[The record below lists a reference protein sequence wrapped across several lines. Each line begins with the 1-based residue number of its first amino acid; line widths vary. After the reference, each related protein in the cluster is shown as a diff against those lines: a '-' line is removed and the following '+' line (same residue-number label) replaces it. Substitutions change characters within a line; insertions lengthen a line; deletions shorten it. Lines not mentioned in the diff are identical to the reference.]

1 MSDNIKFLTGTPQ
14 NLEKKSVVRGQV
26 YFTVDSNKKGQI
38 VFDAPISAS
47 QTERITMSENVKY
60 ADRAGGVDQTAIT
73 ASDYTNWRTLIFGA
87 SNSETEGFTPTTQHG
102 GPLYATNVLSVQPST
117 GTIRA
122 KNFKTISGNFTAANT
137 GFGLYLTD
145 SASNKYAGI
154 YDNGTNLWIG
164 ATSSDGMHH
173 KGSLF
178 LSTGY
183 TGTIGQSGVAASTGA
198 YLSFPTFDASFRIN
212 GHTSRIIV
220 NGTAGNATTPVFINS
235 NGQPTAT
242 TYSLNA
248 TINAGTANHLA
259 FYSNARSIAATNL
272 SYQRLTNQTVN
283 TANNVE
289 KNILRIWGPTYGN
302 FAESLT
308 SGKAGVMSW
317 NDGGPQIQFSELE
330 TGGQQG
336 ALIYTDN
343 NSAGTGVSWHFVSTE
358 EDWSVNSKRFVAKT
372 SVTIGQDIQN
382 NDYKLYVNG
391 SSYFNENITL
401 NTDYTI
407 SRAGKSISW
416 NQANKYALIRMTSQA
431 GWSPIMSLKTNTGWW
446 TMGHYNSNGFNDHL
460 IFGFL
465 ADVDV
470 DGATNAKNHLDYKVR
485 LLPTVYATNTATET
499 DRAFVTAPYNSSKAV
514 VGSAS
519 LPVYINDSGVAT
531 TITSYEGNAATATTA
546 SKLGT
551 TDVGSGTKG
560 IYLKAGVATA
570 MTYNLSATVNAGTAN
585 RLSYYSGANAI
596 SQAASLYTTGANLG
610 INTTTTTVNSTSYT
624 LYVNGNSYLNG
635 TVNLNGKI
643 YLKASDVYG
652 DTLPTNAVAGQIFF
666 KKGASGGGAA
676 ESASKVTINDD
687 TTSKLYVLGATGTG
701 ALPIYRESSVYM
713 QNNVLYGAGW
723 NDYAECRETYQYI
736 EPGRC
741 VCENGDG
748 TLSLSYKRL
757 QSAPNIVS
765 DTFGFIIGKTEK
777 ANTPLA
783 VSGRV
788 LVYTYEDRN
797 SFKAGD
803 VVCSGPEGT
812 VSKMTREEIQMYP
825 DKIVGIVSEIPHYS
839 NWGEGN
845 VKVRER
851 IWIKVK

>member
-47 QTERITMSENVKY
+47 QTERIIMSENVKY
-60 ADRAGGVDQTAIT
+60 ADSAGAVGWSNITSKPNLIVRNSTVATDYPIVLNNDKTSFTLYYSNGSTYGTYTLAPEFLPLTGGRVSGELYSESLTAESLLVTGAARFVNTIQGTIEKANGVNQTAVT
-73 ASDYTNWRTLIFGA
+73 ASDYTDWRTLIFGA
-87 SNSETEGFTPTTQHG
+87 SSSETEGFTPTTQYG
-102 GPLYATNVLSVQPST
+102 EALYATNVLSVQPST

-122 KNFKTISGNFTAANT
+122 KNFKAISGSFTAANT

-145 SASNKYAGI
+145 SASNQYAGI
-154 YDNGTNLWIG
+154 YDNGTNLWVG
-164 ATSSDGMHH
+164 ATSSEGMHH
-173 KGSLF
+173 KGTLF
-178 LSTGY
+178 LSVGY
-183 TGTIGQSGVAASTGA
+183 TGTIGQSGVAATTGA
-198 YLSFPTFDASFRIN
+198 YLSFPTFDTSFKIN

-220 NGTAGNATTPVFINS
+220 NGTAGNSTTPVFINS
-235 NGQPTAT
+235 DGQPTAT

-248 TINAGTANHLA
+248 TINAG
-259 FYSNARSIAATNL
+259 
-272 SYQRLTNQTVN
+272 
-283 TANNVE
+283 
-289 KNILRIWGPTYGN
+289 
-302 FAESLT
+302 
-308 SGKAGVMSW
+308 
-317 NDGGPQIQFSELE
+317 
-330 TGGQQG
+330 
-336 ALIYTDN
+336 
-343 NSAGTGVSWHFVSTE
+343 
-358 EDWSVNSKRFVAKT
+358 
-372 SVTIGQDIQN
+372 
-382 NDYKLYVNG
+382 
-391 SSYFNENITL
+391 
-401 NTDYTI
+401 
-407 SRAGKSISW
+407 
-416 NQANKYALIRMTSQA
+416 
-431 GWSPIMSLKTNTGWW
+431 
-446 TMGHYNSNGFNDHL
+446 
-460 IFGFL
+460 
-465 ADVDV
+465 
-470 DGATNAKNHLDYKVR
+470 
-485 LLPTVYATNTATET
+485 
-499 DRAFVTAPYNSSKAV
+499 AV
-514 VGSAS
+514 
-519 LPVYINDSGVAT
+519 
-531 TITSYEGNAATATTA
+531 
-546 SKLGT
+546 
-551 TDVGSGTKG
+551 
-560 IYLKAGVATA
+560 
-570 MTYNLSATVNAGTAN
+570 N

-596 SQAASLYTTGANLG
+596 SQASSLYTTGANLG
-610 INTTTTTVNSTSYT
+610 INATTTTVSSTDYT

-643 YLKASDVYG
+643 YLKTSDVYG
-652 DTLPTNAVAGQIFF
+652 DTLPTSGTTGQIFF
-666 KKGASGGGAA
+666 KKGASASGGGTA

-687 TTSKLYVLGATGTG
+687 TASKLYVLGATGTG

-713 QNNVLYGAGW
+713 QDNVLYGAAW